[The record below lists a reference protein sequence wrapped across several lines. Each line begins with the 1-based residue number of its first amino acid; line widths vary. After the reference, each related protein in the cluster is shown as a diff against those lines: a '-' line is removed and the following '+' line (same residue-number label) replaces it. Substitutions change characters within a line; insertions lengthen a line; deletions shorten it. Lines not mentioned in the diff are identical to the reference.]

1 MSTNARAADASVGTG
16 APPSL
21 AARLAQARV
30 RLRPDLEVT
39 RHLFRGEPQY
49 VLSDPITFQNH
60 RVSPQDYEILVRLDP
75 GRTLGE
81 LFDELVRLGKLSIED
96 AEAYYAF
103 VFSLHRLGFLSLP
116 VSDES
121 GLYRRYAARRAAGQ
135 RRWPLKLVALRVP
148 LVNPDRSLAR
158 TLPRVAW
165 LFSRTFFALWLALV
179 AGAGWIAW
187 ERMDELTAPLAS
199 ALAPAN
205 LPWIW
210 VLLVVLKAWHE
221 LGHAYACKHFGG
233 RVPEIGAYF
242 ILLTPCAYVD
252 ASAAWTFPRF
262 WQRQVVNLAGMYFES
277 IAAALAVFVWALTD
291 PGLVHSLA
299 YQTIFL
305 ASVVTIAFNLNPL
318 MKFDGYYV
326 LSDLLQIP
334 NLASRAS
341 AWWAA
346 LGKRA
351 LGLPSPM
358 REPAVLQVTFALYG
372 FGAALFQLALAITL
386 GALIASQLF
395 IVGMAAGAAY
405 LVYSLGG
412 FAWRTARYLVL
423 SPETRPVRGRAIG
436 AAAVIGLGIPAAL
449 ATLPWRQSLNVAAVV
464 RAADSLVVHAAS
476 AGTIVGVHAQPGERI
491 DGGTLLVSLSDEQAD
506 DVCATAAVRV
516 ELAEIRRF
524 ALLADSPAQAA
535 EEAARLAAAQDA
547 LREALEDRAALRVA
561 SPREGRVLSVVG
573 PRDMGRWLPEG
584 AELARIG
591 GEGWEVTFVLTEAD
605 FRAANPSAG
614 AAIEFRAADNAGRTL
629 RGTVTRIRPA
639 GSRSIREPALT
650 IPGGGEIAVDA
661 LTAEAAA
668 HFFEV
673 TASLDVSET
682 ARLRDGLT
690 GRVRLAAASESLGMA
705 AYRRVLRFLD
715 QLRT

>member
-1 MSTNARAADASVGTG
+1 MSTATRAADAGVGSG

-60 RVSPQDYEILVRLDP
+60 RVSSQDYEILVRLDP

-81 LFDELVRLGKLSIED
+81 LFDELVTLGKLSHDD

-121 GLYRRYAARRAAGQ
+121 ALYRRYSARRAAAQ

-148 LVNPDRSLAR
+148 LVNPDRFLAR
-158 TLPRVAW
+158 TLPSIAW
-165 LFSRTFFALWLALV
+165 MFSRAFFALWLGLV
-179 AGAGWIAW
+179 AGAGWVAW
-187 ERMDELTAPLAS
+187 ERLDELTAPLAS
-199 ALAPAN
+199 ALAAAN

-210 VLLVVLKAWHE
+210 VLLVALKAWHE

-277 IAAALAVFVWALTD
+277 IAAALAVFVWALTE
-291 PGLVHSLA
+291 PGLVNSLA
-299 YQTIFL
+299 HQTIFL

-341 AWWAA
+341 AWWGA
-346 LGKRA
+346 LGKRV

-358 REPAVLQVTFALYG
+358 NEPAALQVTFALYG

-386 GALIASQLF
+386 SALIASQLF

-405 LVYSLGG
+405 LIHSLGG

-436 AAAVIGLGIPAAL
+436 AAAALGLGIPAAL
-449 ATLPWRQSLNVAAVV
+449 AMLPWRQSLHVAAVV
-464 RAADSLVVHAAS
+464 RAADSQVVRAAS
-476 AGTIVGVHAQPGERI
+476 AGTLIAVHAEPGERV
-491 DGGTLLVSLSDEQAD
+491 DGGALLVSLGDEELD
-506 DVCATAAVRV
+506 DVCAAAAARV

-524 ALLADSPAQAA
+524 ALLAESPAHAA
-535 EEAARLAAAQDA
+535 EESERLAAAQHA
-547 LREALEDRAALRVA
+547 LREALADRAALRVA
-561 SPREGRVLSVVG
+561 SPSAGRVLSAVG
-573 PRDMGRWLPEG
+573 LRDVGRWLAEG

-605 FRAANPSAG
+605 FRAANPAAG
-614 AAIEFRAADNAGRTL
+614 AAMEFRATDDPGRTL
-629 RGTVTRIRPA
+629 RGAVTRIRPA
-639 GSRSIREPALT
+639 GSRAIREPALT

-661 LTAEAAA
+661 ISAEAAA
-668 HFFEV
+668 HYFEV
-673 TASLDVSET
+673 TAVLDAPEP
-682 ARLRDGLT
+682 ARLRDGST
-690 GRVRLAAASESLGMA
+690 GRVRLAVAGESLGMA